1 MMAETRSRTLP
12 CDVRALAPDALT
24 IDTLARLQLAARRVG
39 HEVALRGVS
48 LELLELLELFGLT
61 GVLRVEVGRQSEER
75 EERVGV
81 EEERELDDL
90 PP

>member
-1 MMAETRSRTLP
+1 MAQPPRSTLV

-24 IDTLARLQLAARRVG
+24 IDVLARLQLAAQRVG
-39 HEVALRGVS
+39 QEVALRGVS
-48 LELLELLELFGLT
+48 PELLELLELFGLT
-61 GVLRVEVGRQSEER
+61 GVLRVEVGGHPEER
-75 EERVGV
+75 KQRVGV

>member
-1 MMAETRSRTLP
+1 MDEPRASPLI

-24 IDTLARLQLAARRVG
+24 IETLARLQLAARRVG

-48 LELLELLELFGLT
+48 RELLELLDLFGLR
-61 GVLRVEVGRQSEER
+61 GVLRVEVGGQPEER

-90 PP
+90 AR